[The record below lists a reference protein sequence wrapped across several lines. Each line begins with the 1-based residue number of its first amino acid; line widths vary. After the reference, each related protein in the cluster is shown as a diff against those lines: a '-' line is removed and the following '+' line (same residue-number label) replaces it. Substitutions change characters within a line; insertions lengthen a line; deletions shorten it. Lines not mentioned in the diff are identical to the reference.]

1 MRTIFLILLLIILNV
16 PTSTKAQFNKD
27 QARISSCFRSNGHI
41 KEFTIVD
48 RQVSLSD
55 RKTVYT
61 YNSEGLLYNKI
72 LYRTNEYSEWIGI
85 QKYEYEYNNGKL
97 INIVYT
103 KWNEK
108 TSAWST
114 KAEHLV
120 HIYDIDGDLLAI
132 KHIHIDNN
140 FNFIAEK

>member
-1 MRTIFLILLLIILNV
+1 MSSSI
-16 PTSTKAQFNKD
+16 KAQFNKD
-27 QARISSCFRSNGHI
+27 QAGTSSCFRNNGHI

-48 RQVSLSD
+48 EQVSRSD
-55 RKTVYT
+55 RKTVYN
-61 YNSEGLLYNKI
+61 YNSERLLQNKI

-97 INIVYT
+97 TNIVYT

-140 FNFIAEK
+140 FNFITEK